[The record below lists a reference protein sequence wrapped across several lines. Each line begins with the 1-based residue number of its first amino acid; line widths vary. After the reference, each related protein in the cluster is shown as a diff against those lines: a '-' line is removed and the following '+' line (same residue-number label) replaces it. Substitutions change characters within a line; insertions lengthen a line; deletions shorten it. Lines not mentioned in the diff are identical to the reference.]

1 VHCPTRFNV
10 CKIERAFEHYAAQSE
25 YYKRANVAQRFMM
38 EDSLPVEYGIARQDY
53 WAVRSHAVI
62 VMTSPWGV
70 SNTENIRRN

>member
-1 VHCPTRFNV
+1 
-10 CKIERAFEHYAAQSE
+10 
-25 YYKRANVAQRFMM
+25 M
-38 EDSLPVEYGIARQDY
+38 EDSLPVEHGIARQDY

>member
-10 CKIERAFEHYAAQSE
+10 CKIEQASEHYAAQSE
-25 YYKRANVAQRFMM
+25 YYKRANVAQRFVM
-38 EDSLPVEYGIARQDY
+38 EDSLPVEYVFARQDY